1 MHYGRKKSMTT
12 KLVTPVKVYHV
23 KDTSISDILKEAVA
37 NANLRSKERI
47 FIKPNLSHPEYLPG
61 VVTDPEL
68 TSELIGLLRN
78 QSSEVIVGESNG
90 FNYPCWTAFNKTG
103 MKKAVEKAGGTVIN
117 LSEDKIVKVTL
128 GNGTLV
134 KRLFLPKTLMD
145 ANAVI
150 DLPLMKTHEFMAYSG
165 AIKNLFGC
173 IPSNK
178 RIYLHPY
185 LPEVFYHLY
194 TLFKPALTIMDARTG
209 IEGNGPTKGKPVKMD
224 LMLTSTNALS
234 LDIVAAKIMKLSWK
248 DTYLNYIAR
257 KTGLQEI
264 NIKEE
269 GVPVSTVARR
279 FEPPRIDLP
288 VKAQIIIY
296 QHEYLTK
303 MLFCS
308 LDIVRLF
315 QKVTMTYRGK
325 PPKEH
330 N

>member
-1 MHYGRKKSMTT
+1 MIPKI
-12 KLVTPVKVYHV
+12 VNPVKVYLT
-23 KDTSISDILKEAVA
+23 KDTSTSDILKEAVA
-37 NANLRSKERI
+37 SANLRGKERI

-68 TSELIGLLRN
+68 TSELIGLLRDQN
-78 QSSEVIVGESNG
+78 SEVIVGESNG
-90 FNYPCWTAFNKTG
+90 FNYPCWTAFHKTG
-103 MKKAVEKAGGTVIN
+103 MQKAVEKAGGTVIN
-117 LSEDKIVKVTL
+117 LSEDKIVEVKL
-128 GNGTLV
+128 GNCTAV
-134 KRLFLPKTLMD
+134 KRLFLPKTIID
-145 ANAVI
+145 ANAVV

-194 TLFKPALTIMDARTG
+194 VLFKPALTIMDARIG
-209 IEGNGPTKGKPVKMD
+209 IEGNGPTKGTPVKMG

-234 LDIVAAKIMKLSWK
+234 LDIVATKIMKLNWQ

-257 KTGLQEI
+257 KTGLHEI

-269 GVPVSTVARR
+269 GIPVSTVARR
-279 FEPPRIDLP
+279 FMSPRIDLP
-288 VKAQIIIY
+288 VKAQIIVY

-308 LDIVRLF
+308 IELVCLF
-315 QKVTMTYRGK
+315 QKITMTYRGK
-325 PPKEH
+325 PVEER
-330 N
+330 

>member
-1 MHYGRKKSMTT
+1 MTKET
-12 KLVTPVKVYHV
+12 AKPVKIYHT
-23 KDTSISDILKEAVA
+23 KDTPIKDILKEAVA
-37 NANLRSKERI
+37 NVNWQNKKKI

-68 TSELIGLLRN
+68 TSELIGLLRDKN
-78 QSSEVIVGESNG
+78 SEVIVGESNG
-90 FNYPCWTAFNKTG
+90 FNYPCHTAFDKTG
-103 MKKAVEKAGGTVIN
+103 MQKAVEKAGGTVIN
-117 LSEDKIVKVTL
+117 LSEDKIVEVKFNSNTPL
-128 GNGTLV
+128 
-134 KRLFLPKTLMD
+134 KRLFLPKTIID

-185 LPEVFYHLY
+185 LPEVFYRLY
-194 TLFKPALTIMDARTG
+194 TLFKPALTIMDARVG

-224 LMLTSTNALS
+224 LVLSSTDALA
-234 LDIVAAKIMKLSWK
+234 LDIVAAKIMKLNWK
-248 DTYLNYIAR
+248 ETYLNYIAK
-257 KTGLQEI
+257 KTMLQED

-269 GVPVSTVARR
+269 GTPISTVAHR

-288 VKAQIIIY
+288 VKIQIFIY

-308 LDIVRLF
+308 LDIVKLF
-315 QKVTMTYRGK
+315 QKITMTYRGN
-325 PPKEH
+325 PVEVA
-330 N
+330 